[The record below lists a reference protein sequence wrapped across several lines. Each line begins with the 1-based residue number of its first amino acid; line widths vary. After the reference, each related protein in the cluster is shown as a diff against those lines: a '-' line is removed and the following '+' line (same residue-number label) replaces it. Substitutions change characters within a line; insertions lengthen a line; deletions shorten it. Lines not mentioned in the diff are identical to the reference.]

1 MKTRHF
7 FLGCALTAALSV
19 SGMMKAQAEIKEG
32 PLEYK
37 AGDVVCEG
45 WQAYDTE
52 KEGKRPAVLVIHQW
66 TGVSD
71 YEKMRA
77 RMLAELGYNVLVAD
91 IYGKGVRPQRPDAAK
106 EAGKYKQDRALYR
119 ERISAALDVLFKDSR
134 TDDTR
139 VAAMGYCFGGTGALE
154 AARSGAALKGVVS
167 FHGNLNTPTPDDA
180 KNIKGQ
186 VLVLHGADDP
196 VVPPAEVE
204 GFEKE
209 MKGHGVKYWFVA
221 YPGAVHSFTQKGAG
235 NDNSKGSAYNADA
248 DEKSWKEMKDFLEKV
263 LK

>member
-1 MKTRHF
+1 MKTPHF
-7 FLGCALTAALSV
+7 LLGCVLAAALSV
-19 SGMMKAQAEIKEG
+19 SGTMKAQAEIKEG
-32 PLEYK
+32 PVEYK
-37 AGDVVCEG
+37 AGDVICEG

-52 KEGKRPAVLVIHQW
+52 KEGKRPGVLIIHQW

-77 RMLAELGYNVLVAD
+77 RMVAELGYNVLVAD
-91 IYGKGVRPQRPDAAK
+91 IYGKGIRPKPPEAAK

-119 ERISAALDVLFKDSR
+119 ERISAALEVLFKDPR
-134 TDDTR
+134 TDGTR

-154 AARSGAALKGVVS
+154 AARSGADLKGVVS
-167 FHGNLNTPTPDDA
+167 FHGNLNTPNPSDA
-180 KNIKGQ
+180 KNIKGT

-204 GFEKE
+204 AFEDE
-209 MKGHGVKYWFVA
+209 MKAHSVKYWFVS
-221 YPGAVHSFTQKGAG
+221 YPGAVHSFTQKSAG
-235 NDNSKGSAYNADA
+235 NDKSKGSAYNAEA
-248 DEKSWKEMKDFLEKV
+248 DEKSWKEMKDFFEKV